1 MSELSIARQYSHTP
15 QVEHR
20 AGLPRDFRV
29 MHRDFGVDPSSS
41 FVSVAVTT
49 ALEPCADQLA
59 LARASLTQ
67 HSKQLGRKIVTEISP
82 LEVFWVSVLAVL
94 ADPSDAHAVGMRR
107 RVGCHVRHHRTGSLN
122 QP

>member
-94 ADPSDAHAVGMRR
+94 ADPSDAHAVGMRC

>member
-67 HSKQLGRKIVTEISP
+67 HSKQLGRKFVTEISP

-94 ADPSDAHAVGMRR
+94 AHQMLMLSGCDAVWDAMYGTTAP
-107 RVGCHVRHHRTGSLN
+107 GA
-122 QP
+122 

>member
-1 MSELSIARQYSHTP
+1 MSELSIAQQYSHTT

-29 MHRDFGVDPSSS
+29 VHCDFGPDPSSS
-41 FVSVAVTT
+41 FVSVAVMS

-94 ADPSDAHAVGMRR
+94 RPSDAVMLSGGDAVWDAMYGTTAP
-107 RVGCHVRHHRTGSLN
+107 GA
-122 QP
+122 